1 MMTRSATA
9 QTAEPTRVGG
19 SFRDPSGHV
28 YRQGDRIIRT
38 VTDAGRTQFEFVRQS
53 GLFELLMRDGRLL
66 PFKLIEGAALPGG
79 IDKSVAYV
87 LEVPKLPFV
96 SFPYEWPFPALKAAA
111 LLHLDIQLTALD
123 YNVTLSDASA
133 YNIQFIG
140 ASPTFIDH
148 LSFRRYEQGE
158 MWAGHRQFCEQFL
171 IPLLL
176 RSLFGIPHNA
186 WYRGSLEGI
195 PITEFSRLLTWR
207 HYVKKKLLTHII
219 LQSWLQR
226 STESTLR
233 GQELDKNTVK
243 KGGLP
248 IQAYR
253 KFLTDLRH
261 WISSL
266 EPLQTSKSTWQD
278 YAKDNSYQADE
289 SGEKVAFVRDFA
301 AQHCPRQLWDFGC
314 NAGVFAKA
322 ALEGGAEYVVGFDF
336 DQGALDGCY
345 AQARASQMSLQS
357 IVMDMANVSPDQGW
371 MGIEREGLGA
381 RRSADALVAL
391 AVVHHLAISRN
402 IPFGELLDWLIDL
415 APCGVIEFVPKT
427 DPMVQKLLAL
437 RTDIFEDYTWEFFKD
452 RITQRARIDR
462 VLQVGP
468 HGRTLVSYV
477 RQGHERSDQEGSV

>member
-1 MMTRSATA
+1 MNKLSIAHTA
-9 QTAEPTRVGG
+9 QPTRVGG
-19 SFRDPSGHV
+19 SFRDPSGYV
-28 YRQGDRIIRT
+28 YCQGDRVFRT
-38 VTDAGRTQFEFVRQS
+38 VTNAGREQFDFVRRS

-66 PFKLIEGAALPGG
+66 PFELMERALLPDGF
-79 IDKSVAYV
+79 DESAAYV
-87 LEVPKLPFV
+87 LEVPRLTFV

-111 LLHLDIQLTALD
+111 LLHLDIQLAALD
-123 YNVTLSDASA
+123 HNVTLSDASA

-140 ASPTFIDH
+140 ATPTFIDH

-176 RSLFGIPHNA
+176 RSLFGISHNA

-195 PITEFSRLLTWR
+195 SVVDFSRLLNWR
-207 HYVKKKLLTHII
+207 HYFKKDLLTHIVA
-219 LQSWLQR
+219 QSWLQR

-233 GQELDKNTVK
+233 GQDLDKTNVK
-243 KGGLP
+243 ERALSV
-248 IQAYR
+248 QAYR
-253 KFLTDLRH
+253 KLLTGLRR

-266 EPLQTSKSTWQD
+266 EPLPTSKSTWQD
-278 YAKDNSYQADE
+278 YAKEHSYQADE
-289 SGEKVAFVRDFA
+289 LRQKVAFVRDFA
-301 AQHCPRQLWDFGC
+301 AQHRPRQLWDFGC
-314 NAGVFAKA
+314 NVGVFSKA
-322 ALEGGAEYVVGFDF
+322 ALEGGAGYVVGFDF
-336 DQGALDGCY
+336 DQGALDECY
-345 AQARASQMSLQS
+345 AQSRASQMPIQS

-371 MGIEREGLGA
+371 MGVEREGLGA

-437 RTDIFEDYTWEFFKD
+437 RADIFQDYTWDFVTDWIARK
-452 RITQRARIDR
+452 ARIDH
-462 VLQVGP
+462 VLRVGP
-468 HGRTLVSYV
+468 HGRTLVSYIRHGYEGL
-477 RQGHERSDQEGSV
+477 RQEQSL

>member
-1 MMTRSATA
+1 MNKSTMAPTVR
-9 QTAEPTRVGG
+9 PTRVGG

-28 YRQGDRIIRT
+28 YRQGDRIFRT
-38 VTDAGRTQFEFVRQS
+38 VTKSGKEQFDFVRQS
-53 GLFELLMRDGRLL
+53 GLFELLLKDQRLL
-66 PFKLIEGAALPGG
+66 PFDLIERALLPGG
-79 IDKSVAYV
+79 FDESVSYV
-87 LEVPKLPFV
+87 FEVPKLTFV

-111 LLHLDIQLTALD
+111 LLHLDIQLAALD
-123 YNVTLSDASA
+123 HNVTLSDASA

-140 ASPTFIDH
+140 TTPTFIDH
-148 LSFRRYEQGE
+148 LSFRRYEPGE
-158 MWAGHRQFCEQFL
+158 MWGAHRQFCEQFL

-195 PITEFSRLLTWR
+195 SVVEFSQLLTWR
-207 HYVKKKLLTHII
+207 HYLKKDLLTHIVF
-219 LQSWLQR
+219 QSWLQR

-233 GQELDKNTVK
+233 AQDLDKAAVK
-243 KGGLP
+243 VGALP
-248 IQAYR
+248 VQAYR
-253 KFLTDLRH
+253 KLLTGLRN
-261 WISSL
+261 WISKL

-278 YAKDNSYQADE
+278 YAKNNSYETDE
-289 SGEKVAFVRDFA
+289 LGKKAAFVRDFA

-314 NAGVFAKA
+314 NAGVFSKA
-322 ALEGGAEYVVGFDF
+322 AIEGGANYVVGFDF
-336 DQGALDGCY
+336 DQGALDECY
-345 AQARASQMSLQS
+345 AQAQASRMAIQS

-415 APCGVIEFVPKT
+415 APCGVIEFVPKA

-437 RTDIFEDYTWEFFKD
+437 RADIFEDYTWEFFTD
-452 RITQRARIDR
+452 RIARKARIDR
-462 VLQVGP
+462 VLQVGQ
-468 HGRTLVSYV
+468 HGRTLVSYI
-477 RQGHERSDQEGSV
+477 RHGYEGISQGRPL

>member
-1 MMTRSATA
+1 MTA
-9 QTAEPTRVGG
+9 QTSRFSKVGG

-38 VTDAGRTQFEFVRQS
+38 VTNAGKEQFDFVRRA
-53 GLFELLMRDGRLL
+53 GLFDLLMQEGRLL
-66 PFKLIEGAALPGG
+66 SFDHIEGAAVPDGFG
-79 IDKSVAYV
+79 ESAAYV

-111 LLHLDIQLTALD
+111 LLHLDIQLAALEK
-123 YNVTLSDASA
+123 NVTLSDASA

-140 ASPTFIDH
+140 AKPIFIDH
-148 LSFRRYEQGE
+148 LSFRRYEPDEIWG
-158 MWAGHRQFCEQFL
+158 GHRQFCEQFL

-195 PITEFSRLLTWR
+195 PTVEFSRLLTWR
-207 HYVKKKLLTHII
+207 HYLKKDLLMHVV

-226 STESTLR
+226 SAESTR
-233 GQELDKNTVK
+233 GPALDSAAMKAK
-243 KGGLP
+243 ALP
-248 IQAYR
+248 MQAYR
-253 KFLTDLRH
+253 KLLTDLRH

-289 SGEKVAFVRDFA
+289 LGKKVAFVRDFA
-301 AQHCPRQLWDFGC
+301 AQHGPRQLWDFGC
-314 NAGVFAKA
+314 NVGVFAKA

-345 AQARASQMSLQS
+345 ARACASRMPIQS

-391 AVVHHLAISRN
+391 AVAHHLAISRN

-415 APCGVIEFVPKT
+415 APCGVIEFVPKP

-437 RTDIFEDYTWEFFKD
+437 RADIFEDYTWSFFTD
-452 RITQRARIDR
+452 RIAQKARIDR
-462 VLQVGP
+462 VLQVGQ
-468 HGRTLVSYV
+468 HGRTLVSYI
-477 RQGHERSDQEGSV
+477 RHGHEGIHGE